1 MRSLEGMML
10 AVACASVLQ
19 CGCATHLARLEPV
32 RAAWFRGDL
41 GEAERLIAE
50 SAGKHPGDADVLTLD
65 QALVALADDRPDEA
79 RRLLVQVRD
88 RFDHLE
94 QEDPAEAGWS
104 MLSDDQQRAY
114 AGEDHEKVLV
124 RALAAVADLAAD
136 GDDAEALA
144 LQAGD
149 KQAEIVA
156 AATADDGTNPKATY
170 RPVALA
176 PYLRGILREE
186 THRDYDDAA
195 RHFATVVSWQPDY
208 APARDDVVRATGG
221 VHSPRGHGVVHVVAL
236 VGHGPCKVPVEEIPS
251 STALLVADQILSA
264 TLAQSL
270 PPTVAPIKVPRVVAA
285 PGRARGVAVGRLAA
299 TGGGWETAGRTATIT
314 DVSRMAVEQEAATH
328 DATVARA
335 VARRAIKKATV
346 FGVKEGIGLDRFG
359 PAALLFDVAGV
370 AWEAAENAD
379 TRCWGLLPDSIQVLR
394 LELPVGTHALALRAV
409 DEAGH
414 PVGAAGL
421 RQVEVGDGRNTY
433 LVVTALDAGILGR
446 SDEDVTATPRG
457 TMP

>member
-1 MRSLEGMML
+1 MRHAGRSTILL
-10 AVACASVLQ
+10 ASAALLCT
-19 CGCATHLARLEPV
+19 GCATHFTRLEPL

-41 GEAERLIAE
+41 AEADRLATEGIE
-50 SAGKHPGDADVLTLD
+50 KHPGDADVLALD
-65 QALVALADDRPDEA
+65 KALVALADGRPVEA
-79 RRLLVQVRD
+79 RRLLVQIRD

-94 QEDPAEAGWS
+94 QEDPAEDAWS
-104 MLSDDQQRAY
+104 MLSDDQRRAY

-124 RALAAVADLAAD
+124 RALAAVADLAAG

-156 AATADDGTNPKATY
+156 AATGEDGTNPKASY
-170 RPVALA
+170 RPIALA

-208 APARDDVVRATGG
+208 APARDDVVRASGG
-221 VHSPRGHGVVHVVAL
+221 THSPRGHGVVHVVAL

-270 PPTVAPIKVPRVVAA
+270 PPTVAPIRVPRVVAA
-285 PGRARGVAVGRLAA
+285 PGRVRAVAVGRAA
-299 TGGGWETAGRTATIT
+299 AAGGGWETAGRTATIT

-335 VARRAIKKATV
+335 VARRALKKATV
-346 FGVKEGIGLDRFG
+346 FGVKEGIGIDRFG

-409 DEAGH
+409 DEAGQA
-414 PVGAAGL
+414 VGVAGL
-421 RQVEVGDGRNTY
+421 RQVTVEDGRNTY
-433 LVVTALDAGILGR
+433 LVVTALDAGILGPAPADDR
-446 SDEDVTATPRG
+446 
-457 TMP
+457 